1 MKKSVF
7 AILTVFLILS
17 TFACNPEKF
26 EEEVATPQACC
37 GEDPVDPPPPPPPSN
52 DTIQKN

>member
-26 EEEVATPQACC
+26 EEEVVAPQACC
-37 GEDPVDPPPPPPPSN
+37 GEEDPIIPPPPPPPPPN
-52 DTIQKN
+52 DSIQ

>member
-7 AILTVFLILS
+7 AILTVFLIMS

-26 EEEVATPQACC
+26 EEEIIAPQACC
-37 GEDPVDPPPPPPPSN
+37 EEEPTVPPPPPPVPN
-52 DTIQKN
+52 DSIQ